1 MLDHV
6 GIEVG
11 DLDRSKAFSARRPS
25 KGRTRIAG

>member
-11 DLDRSKAFSARRPS
+11 DLSRSKAFYETALEPL
-25 KGRTRIAG
+25 GIG